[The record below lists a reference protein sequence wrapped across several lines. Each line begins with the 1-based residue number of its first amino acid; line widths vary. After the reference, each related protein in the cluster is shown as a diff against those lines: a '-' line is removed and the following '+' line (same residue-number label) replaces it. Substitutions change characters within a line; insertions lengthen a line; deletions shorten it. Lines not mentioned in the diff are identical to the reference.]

1 MGLIVLKAFLLG
13 MGGIGREKAVH
24 LLVGVLPVVWFSDMN
39 RCGINEDYDAV
50 SDFTVVTL

>member
-1 MGLIVLKAFLLG
+1 MLKVFLLG
-13 MGGIGREKAVH
+13 IGGIGREKAID
-24 LLVGVLPVVWFSDMN
+24 LFVGVLPFAWFSDMN